1 MILGATARNVDE
13 VNRETMQEHKFEL
26 DPAVDSFVRQV
37 LDEGQPVICDDVQS
51 DQRISPMTAQVCSFK
66 SMVAVPMHKYGRTS
80 GLIMLGNSKEHR
92 TFTNDEIALVD
103 GVASFVTLAIENA
116 RLDMEAWQQRDQIDL
131 IEGLFQASRI
141 EVLWEP
147 ICTLAQSRADA
158 RGSAILLLEEGW
170 LRVAFSTGEARPS
183 FERIP
188 VEGTLLGNVVRNV
201 EPLLENDPDKA
212 RVYSGE
218 AKSLLAVPLCV
229 EGRVIGVMVVVNR
242 RDYFESYHLSKLS
255 HFADLAA
262 VAIDNA
268 LLRRQVEQR
277 TAAENP

>member
-116 RLDMEAWQQRDQIDL
+116 RLDMEAWQQRDQVDL
-131 IEGLFQASRI
+131 IEGLFQASCI
-141 EVLWEP
+141 ETLWEP

-158 RGSAILLLEEGW
+158 RGSAILLLEEDW
-170 LRVAFSTGEARPS
+170 LRVAFGTDECRPS

-188 VEGTLLGNVVRNV
+188 VEGTLLGDVVRNNKPV
-201 EPLLENDPDKA
+201 LENDPDQT
-212 RVYSGE
+212 RVYSEE
-218 AKSLLAVPLCV
+218 AKSLVAVPLHIV
-229 EGRVIGVMVVVNR
+229 GRVIGVVVAANR
-242 RDYFESYHLSKLS
+242 RGGFESYHLSNLS

-277 TAAENP
+277 TAPENF